1 MDSNITQAQ
10 TLGLNVREA
19 RQALGWSAS
28 ELAAKASIDVDV
40 VTKLE
45 RSHVCSNGE
54 LQQISRALGI
64 PVSILKPA
72 AHKEEN
78 TSLPSKRL
86 KWAPTIITAGFILL
100 LIKLMIASLLQ

>member
-28 ELAAKASIDVDV
+28 ELARKASLETDTI
-40 VTKLE
+40 TKLE
-45 RSHVCSNGE
+45 HSSQCTGAE
-54 LQQISRALGI
+54 LLKVSRALGI

-72 AHKEEN
+72 AQQEEN
-78 TSLPSKRL
+78 TGLPSKRL